1 MASINW
7 IFLCDYAFV
16 DAAGK
21 ASIIGMWEHIN
32 ARQLPVMWPQLYIVM
47 NLIPDP
53 TVETNIGVIISSP
66 SGQEI
71 AKIDGAKLRTPPT
84 PSGIL
89 NRAVLTFGFFNTN
102 FKEPGEHHIEIFING
117 VSIHSLPFTILVPKK
132 P

>member
-32 ARQLPVMWPQLYIVM
+32 ARLLPLVWPQMYIVM
-47 NLIPDP
+47 NFIPDP
-53 TVETNIGVIISSP
+53 TAETNIGVILSSP
-66 SGQEI
+66 TGQEI
-71 AKIDGAKLRTPPT
+71 AKIEGAKLKNPPA

-89 NRAVLTFGFFNTN
+89 NRAVITFGFFNTN
-102 FKEPGEHHIEIFING
+102 FKEPGEHHIEILFNG
-117 VSIHSLPFTILVPKK
+117 LSIHSLPFTILVPTKL
-132 P
+132 

>member
-7 IFLCDYAFV
+7 IFLCDYAYV

-32 ARQLPVMWPQLYIVM
+32 ARQLPITWPQMYVVM

-53 TVETNIGVIISSP
+53 TAETTIGVILSSP

-71 AKIDGAKLRTPPT
+71 AKIEGAKLKNPASPA
-84 PSGIL
+84 GVL
-89 NRAVLTFGFFNTN
+89 NRAVLTFGFFNTI
-102 FKEPGEHHIEIFING
+102 FKEEGVHHIEIFING
-117 VSIHSLPFTILVPKK
+117 ISIHSLAFTILIPKK
-132 P
+132 I

>member
-71 AKIDGAKLRTPPT
+71 AKIDGAKLKTPP
-84 PSGIL
+84 PHQE
-89 NRAVLTFGFFNTN
+89 F
-102 FKEPGEHHIEIFING
+102 
-117 VSIHSLPFTILVPKK
+117 
-132 P
+132 

>member
-32 ARQLPVMWPQLYIVM
+32 ARQLPLVWPQMYIVM
-47 NLIPDP
+47 NFIPDP
-53 TVETNIGVIISSP
+53 TEETTIGVILSSP

-71 AKIDGAKLRTPPT
+71 TKIEGAKLKNPPV

-89 NRAVLTFGFFNTN
+89 NRAVLTFGFFNTA
-102 FKEPGEHHIEIFING
+102 FKEPGEHHIEILINS
-117 VSIHSLPFTILVPKK
+117 VSIHSLPFTILVPQK